1 MKNKRSN
8 EDGSQKVEH
17 IRAKHKSPTETV
29 APVQCVFCGE
39 KEVFVKKDETASEI
53 TRSRVMSHRF
63 SYATFAVFNW
73 TRERNGFFIRK

>member
-1 MKNKRSN
+1 MKNKGSS

-39 KEVFVKKDETASEI
+39 KEIFVKKAETVSEI

-63 SYATFAVFNW
+63 SYATCRVFN
-73 TRERNGFFIRK
+73 

>member
-8 EDGSQKVEH
+8 EDGPQKVEH

-53 TRSRVMSHRF
+53 TRSSVMSRRF
-63 SYATFAVFNW
+63 SYATFGVFN
-73 TRERNGFFIRK
+73 